1 MKSKMKSCRIEG
13 TTIDGKSSR
22 NYKTAR
28 DYDVIRKTFEEF
40 SASQSIK
47 VRDINEKGIQR

>member
-1 MKSKMKSCRIEG
+1 MKSCRIEG
-13 TTIDGKSSR
+13 ITIDGKSSR

-40 SASQSIK
+40 TADQSIK
-47 VRDINEKGIQR
+47 VRHINEKRIQR

>member
-1 MKSKMKSCRIEG
+1 MKSCRIEG

-40 SASQSIK
+40 SANQSIK

>member
-1 MKSKMKSCRIEG
+1 MKSCRIEG

-28 DYDVIRKTFEEF
+28 AYDVIRKTFEDF
-40 SASQSIK
+40 SANESIK
-47 VRDINEKGIQR
+47 VRYMNEKEIQR